1 MIKKLFVVPVLAGLA
16 ASLVTGC
23 ESAQSAVSY
32 SEDVQPILA
41 KHCLSCHVPGKSGY
55 EASGLNMES
64 YDALLQGTRFGP
76 VVKPGDSF
84 TSALVMLVEGRADP
98 SIKMPHGAE
107 EELSEA
113 EITTLKQWVD
123 QGAKNN

>member
-1 MIKKLFVVPVLAGLA
+1 MIKKLLVLPVLAGLTA
-16 ASLVTGC
+16 GLLTGC
-23 ESAQSAVSY
+23 DSAQSAASY
-32 SEDVQPILA
+32 SKDVQPILA
-41 KHCLSCHVPGKSGY
+41 KHCLSCHTPGKAGY
-55 EASGLNMES
+55 ESSGLNMES

-98 SIKMPHGAE
+98 SIKMPHGSE
-107 EELSEA
+107 EGLSGA